1 MGAVTKYNTMKKL
14 ILCMLAIGFIGQG
27 FAQDPEVIALSEVII
42 TPVNYKYLNQAD
54 SKDAAIP
61 VKMLQ
66 RKVATFDVQEQ
77 DYYTDEYDFYTVSF
91 FIPDGKIVAVYSPD
105 GDIMR
110 TIEKFNDVALPEAV
124 GKAIYERFPN
134 WEVVS
139 DFYKV
144 TYNNKKGAN
153 KTYKVKLQNGDK
165 SMKLKLTEDG
175 KFL

>member
-1 MGAVTKYNTMKKL
+1 MSIVALGL
-14 ILCMLAIGFIGQG
+14 IGQAL
-27 FAQDPEVIALSEVII
+27 AQDPEVIELSEVII

-61 VKMLQ
+61 VKVLQ
-66 RKVATFDVQEQ
+66 RKVATFDIEEQ
-77 DYYTDEYDFYTVSF
+77 DYYTDEFDFYTVSF
-91 FIPDGKIVAVYSPD
+91 YIPDGKIVAVYSPD
-105 GDIMR
+105 GEVLR

-124 GKAIYERFPN
+124 SKAIYERFPN
-134 WEVVS
+134 WEIVS

-165 SMKLKLTEDG
+165 TMRLKLNDEG